1 MIGRLWHVLNCPQI
15 LTKTRFH
22 ISGLVINLLHAEV
35 PVLWA
40 IRSDKTKDG
49 IDFWA
54 RTTPISLPVGLEVNA
69 LNTTLNELLG
79 LATSAI
85 PLPFFGTMRLWC
97 FESPPKGLTTP
108 PHQLARSL
116 SSASS

>member
-1 MIGRLWHVLNCPQI
+1 V
-15 LTKTRFH
+15 
-22 ISGLVINLLHAEV
+22 HAEV

-54 RTTPISLPVGLEVNA
+54 RTTPTSLPVGLEVNA
-69 LNTTLNELLG
+69 LNITLNQLLG

-85 PLPFFGTMRLWC
+85 PLHFFGTPRLRC
-97 FESPPKGLTTP
+97 FECPPKRLTTP
-108 PHQLARSL
+108 PHQPARSS